1 MTITTINS
9 EENKKPQQPSLIARL
24 TAKVRGVKMKKWRK
38 HKVTRQLATDIIYQ
52 MKSRGE
58 KTTPLVMNQIFSLL
72 FTAEAPWCASGRG
85 WGLVMAESGVRRRR
99 RAVWEGGCSEG
110 GLCYLLGFACPVHYE
125 SCIAHFMASVLEQI
139 ITGWRER
146 EREKGGVRGG
156 RAWFCSQ
163 KMSSRVSSLQ
173 IPDYAHPYNCF
184 TLSTDLFTLFIY
196 SGIQQVSLSPS
207 STEQKIISLAVLL

>member
-1 MTITTINS
+1 
-9 EENKKPQQPSLIARL
+9 
-24 TAKVRGVKMKKWRK
+24 
-38 HKVTRQLATDIIYQ
+38 
-52 MKSRGE
+52 
-58 KTTPLVMNQIFSLL
+58 MNQIFSLL

-85 WGLVMAESGVRRRR
+85 WGLVMAESGVRQWRRRRR

-207 STEQKIISLAVLL
+207 STEQKYNFSGCAALQKEKKNSFLCLNKQSNFSTRLRPIHLFWF

>member
-1 MTITTINS
+1 M
-9 EENKKPQQPSLIARL
+9 AR
-24 TAKVRGVKMKKWRK
+24 G
-38 HKVTRQLATDIIYQ
+38 
-52 MKSRGE
+52 
-58 KTTPLVMNQIFSLL
+58 
-72 FTAEAPWCASGRG
+72 
-85 WGLVMAESGVRRRR
+85 GVRRVVLGER
-99 RAVWEGGCSEG
+99 GCREG

-146 EREKGGVRGG
+146 EREKGGGG
-156 RAWFCSQ
+156 WAWFCSQ

-196 SGIQQVSLSPS
+196 SGIQQVSLTPPS
-207 STEQKIISLAVLL
+207 TLQNNFCGYAALQKKSFLCLNKQSNFSTRAIKTTEIDSFAWILELRR